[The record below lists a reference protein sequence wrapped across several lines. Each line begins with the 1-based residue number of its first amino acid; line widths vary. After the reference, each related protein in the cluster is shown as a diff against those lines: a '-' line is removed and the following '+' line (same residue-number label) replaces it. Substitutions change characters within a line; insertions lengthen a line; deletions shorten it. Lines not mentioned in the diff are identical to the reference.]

1 MTALSEKQTVI
12 YAFIR
17 TQILE
22 KRRPPTVRE
31 IANAHGI
38 SSTNGVRSHLAAI
51 VRKGWITI
59 TPRVA
64 RGITLVQTDQPD
76 FQI

>member
-1 MTALSEKQTVI
+1 MTALSAKQAAI
-12 YAFIR
+12 YSFIQD
-17 TQILE
+17 QILE

-31 IANAHGI
+31 IADAHGI
-38 SSTNGVRSHLAAI
+38 ASTNGVRSHLAAI

-64 RGITLVQTDQPD
+64 RGIQLVRTDQAD